1 MDVACQKV
9 KQLPCMAHADFMD
22 VCARIMHTILESIMC
37 VAWQVL
43 PSISSREGHG
53 FVLSCDAVQL
63 PIIDTKSDIA
73 IFTNTIG
80 EVHGLLDGWI
90 TSF

>member
-43 PSISSREGHG
+43 PSISSR
-53 FVLSCDAVQL
+53 VLLYCIVVELEAALS
-63 PIIDTKSDIA
+63 S
-73 IFTNTIG
+73 
-80 EVHGLLDGWI
+80 LLL
-90 TSF
+90 

>member
-43 PSISSREGHG
+43 PSISSRE
-53 FVLSCDAVQL
+53 FLSESCAVTRNFGPGGKL
-63 PIIDTKSDIA
+63 IRPDR
-73 IFTNTIG
+73 N
-80 EVHGLLDGWI
+80 LM
-90 TSF
+90 